1 MSEATP
7 RLTASFASRA
17 IGLGAGGAPE
27 ADSEFTGVTT
37 DSRSVPRGSLFVAI
51 RGEKF
56 DGHDFIGDAVAAGAS
71 GVLCRMGTSVPPGAL
86 AFQVPDTLAA
96 FRRLAGAWRAEF
108 DLPVVAVA
116 GAVGKTTTKDML
128 AALLSGRW
136 PNVHRTSRSQ
146 NGFLGI
152 AMTLIGLRPEH
163 EAAVV
168 EIGIDE
174 PGAMDSHL
182 GIVRPGVALVTA
194 VGPEHLEKLGTLERV
209 ADEETRALEHAAARG
224 GRAIV
229 NLDDPWI
236 RGWLENAARID
247 GFDPG
252 RHLCFSLDP
261 GTRPPS
267 GCPVVRGTF
276 AGGGLELTGPGIDRE
291 RLPLPLP
298 GSHNAANLLAAAA
311 AARTLGLSA
320 DEMRRGIGAFR
331 PAFGRTDVRHL
342 PGGIVV
348 LCDYY
353 NANPAS
359 IRAALTLLRELGP
372 KTLWACLG
380 DMLELGPDEERFH
393 RELAP
398 DLVSSGVGQVLLLG
412 TRMAWLADELARR
425 RFKGLV
431 RRFDTRE
438 ELAGALA
445 KGLRPGDAALI
456 KGSRGM
462 RMEEVWKILDPR
474 AKTRP

>member
-1 MSEATP
+1 
-7 RLTASFASRA
+7 
-17 IGLGAGGAPE
+17 
-27 ADSEFTGVTT
+27 
-37 DSRSVPRGSLFVAI
+37 
-51 RGEKF
+51 
-56 DGHDFIGDAVAAGAS
+56 
-71 GVLCRMGTSVPPGAL
+71 
-86 AFQVPDTLAA
+86 
-96 FRRLAGAWRAEF
+96 
-108 DLPVVAVA
+108 
-116 GAVGKTTTKDML
+116 
-128 AALLSGRW
+128 
-136 PNVHRTSRSQ
+136 
-146 NGFLGI
+146 
-152 AMTLIGLRPEH
+152 
-163 EAAVV
+163 
-168 EIGIDE
+168 
-174 PGAMDSHL
+174 
-182 GIVRPGVALVTA
+182 
-194 VGPEHLEKLGTLERV
+194 
-209 ADEETRALEHAAARG
+209 
-224 GRAIV
+224 
-229 NLDDPWI
+229 
-236 RGWLENAARID
+236 
-247 GFDPG
+247 
-252 RHLCFSLDP
+252 
-261 GTRPPS
+261 
-267 GCPVVRGTF
+267 
-276 AGGGLELTGPGIDRE
+276 
-291 RLPLPLP
+291 
-298 GSHNAANLLAAAA
+298 
-311 AARTLGLSA
+311 
-320 DEMRRGIGAFR
+320 MRRGIGAFR